1 MRCDLDFFSPEWDEV
16 SKYAKDF
23 VSALIVLDPAG
34 RLSAREALAHPWVKG
49 VGVRG
54 RHMGTTLDN
63 IAEFNAKRKTKGG
76 VFALMAATGL
86 MNRVKTKNK
95 NNNNNNDD
103 NNNNDNVN
111 NDDNSNDND
120 NDNNNNIENDNNSSD
135 EVGGSNQ

>member
-1 MRCDLDFFSPEWDEV
+1 MWAIGIITYILLCGCEPFYDQNEQETLGKMMRCDLDFFSPEWDDV

-63 IAEFNAKRKTKGG
+63 IAEFNAKR
-76 VFALMAATGL
+76 
-86 MNRVKTKNK
+86 
-95 NNNNNNDD
+95 
-103 NNNNDNVN
+103 
-111 NDDNSNDND
+111 
-120 NDNNNNIENDNNSSD
+120 
-135 EVGGSNQ
+135 